1 MTKDSAAPTTATH
14 PPPFPKACA
23 TESWTWASQL
33 GSPVTA
39 PLIAADTL
47 PSARLAGSNQRI
59 PMPPHTI
66 AHTALPP
73 PTPSGPSAAAGPATP
88 RLAGTAPA
96 RGHTR
101 RPTAA

>member
-1 MTKDSAAPTTATH
+1 MTKDSAAPTTATD

-39 PLIAADTL
+39 PLIAARHAAVGPVGGEQPENPHAAPQIGPD
-47 PSARLAGSNQRI
+47 GS
-59 PMPPHTI
+59 
-66 AHTALPP
+66 
-73 PTPSGPSAAAGPATP
+73 SAAHAQRPFSGGRARHPGSRDRP
-88 RLAGTAPA
+88 G

-101 RPTAA
+101 RPMAA